1 MDSSVGSRLWGV
13 GPAFRLDL
21 ENPYLRLQN
30 LTLFVRDQDRSL
42 RFFVDL
48 LGFSLIAD
56 RRVPEQSRWVAVAP
70 PDGTAIL
77 ALVTPKPDQEEYGH
91 IGQAR
96 QIVLMTEDVD
106 AIYQLWLERGVS
118 FLGSAREFGETAN
131 WRRLERFCLPGMAC
145 SRIPALS
152 RQSEAATS

>member
-1 MDSSVGSRLWGV
+1 MIDRSVGSRLRGV
-13 GPAFRLDL
+13 GPVFRLDL

-56 RRVPEQSRWVAVAP
+56 RRVPDENSWVVVAP
-70 PDGTAIL
+70 PDGRAIL
-77 ALVTPKPDQEEYGH
+77 ALMTPKPTQEEYRH
-91 IGQAR
+91 IGRR

-118 FLGSAREFGETAN
+118 FKNLPKPAPAGVAIFTIVRRPKWQLFRARG
-131 WRRLERFCLPGMAC
+131 
-145 SRIPALS
+145 I
-152 RQSEAATS
+152 